1 MEFDTDLLDEYCQ
14 NTFGHSNW
22 EFVETEPDHLV
33 VKFNKE
39 PLKEDEQ
46 KDPSFP
52 WYDMWGSMTVDE
64 DFEGMHPN
72 KLIDFHIYREEDDDT
87 KHIVFYGWDKKY
99 QQVDI
104 QNVIGHYELIN
115 VEDKDET

>member
-1 MEFDTDLLDEYCQ
+1 MKYDNERQDKDWINPPEPREEVELDVDSINDDKWLRER
-14 NTFGHSNW
+14 
-22 EFVETEPDHLV
+22 
-33 VKFNKE
+33 
-39 PLKEDEQ
+39 EQ
-46 KDPSFP
+46 KDSSFP

>member
-22 EFVETEPDHLV
+22 EFVETKPDHLV

-39 PLKEDEQ
+39 PLKEDVQ

-52 WYDMWGSMTVDE
+52 WWDMWGSMTVDE
-64 DFEGMHPN
+64 DFEGMHPD
-72 KLIDFHIYREEDDDT
+72 KLIDFHIYREEDDT

-99 QQVDI
+99 QQTDT
-104 QNVIGHYELIN
+104 QNVIGHYQLIN
-115 VEDKDET
+115 MESEDE